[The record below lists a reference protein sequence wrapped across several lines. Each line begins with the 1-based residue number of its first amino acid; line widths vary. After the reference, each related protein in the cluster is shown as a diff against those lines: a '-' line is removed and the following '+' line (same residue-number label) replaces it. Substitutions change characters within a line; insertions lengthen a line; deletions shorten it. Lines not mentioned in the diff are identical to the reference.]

1 MTPEYDYI
9 RTLVRARSAMVLD
22 EGKEYLIQARLA
34 PLVRQEGVASLEH
47 LVARLQERP
56 EGPLHHRVVEAMTI
70 NETSFFRDINPFE
83 ALRRL
88 ILPELCAARSA
99 HRVLNVWS
107 AACSTGQEPYS
118 LAMVLRETLPDFA
131 SWRVRI
137 FATDLSSAVLE
148 RAKRG
153 RFTQLEVN
161 RGLPAPMLIKHFV
174 QEGMEWQVKPE
185 LRSLIDFRQ
194 INLCDPWPVFPPMDV
209 VFMRNVLIYFDI
221 ATKKRMF
228 GRLREV
234 LRPDG
239 YLFLGAAETTLN
251 IDDTFEGTER
261 GKTICYRRAPG
272 KERQ

>member
-1 MTPEYDYI
+1 VTPECDYI
-9 RTLVRARSAMVLD
+9 RTLVRSRSAMVLD
-22 EGKEYLIQARLA
+22 DGKEYLIQARLA

-47 LVARLQERP
+47 LVARLQQQRP
-56 EGPLHHRVVEAMTI
+56 DGPLHSRVVEAMTI
-70 NETSFFRDINPFE
+70 NETSFFRDVNPYE
-83 ALRRL
+83 ALRKL
-88 ILPELCAARSA
+88 VLPELIQARAA

-118 LAMVLRETLPDFA
+118 LAMTLRETVPEG
-131 SWRVRI
+131 WKVRI
-137 FATDLSSAVLE
+137 HATDLSSAVLE

-153 RFTQLEVN
+153 RFTQLEIN
-161 RGLPAPMLIKHFV
+161 RGLPAPMLVKHFV
-174 QEGMEWQVKPE
+174 QEGIEWQVRPE

-194 INLCDPWPVFPPMDV
+194 MNLSEPWPAFPPMDI

-251 IDDTFEGTER
+251 IDDSFEGTER

>member
-1 MTPEYDYI
+1 
-9 RTLVRARSAMVLD
+9 
-22 EGKEYLIQARLA
+22 
-34 PLVRQEGVASLEH
+34 VRQEGVASLEH
-47 LVARLQERP
+47 LVARLQARP
-56 EGPLHHRVVEAMTI
+56 DGPLHHRVVEAMTI

-83 ALRRL
+83 AVRRL
-88 ILPELCAARSA
+88 VLPELLKARGA

-118 LAMVLRETLPDFA
+118 LAMVLRDAIPDLA
-131 SWRVRI
+131 SWKVRI

-148 RAKRG
+148 RAKQG
-153 RFTQLEVN
+153 RFTQLEMN
-161 RGLPAPMLIKHFV
+161 RGLPAPMLVKNFA
-174 QEGMEWQVKPE
+174 QEGLEWQVKPE
-185 LRSLIDFRQ
+185 VRALIDFRQ
-194 INLCDPWPVFPPMDV
+194 MNLCEPWPAFPPMDL

-221 ATKKRMF
+221 ATKKRIF

>member
-22 EGKEYLIQARLA
+22 DGKEYLSQARLA

-88 ILPELCAARSA
+88 ILPELITARSA

-118 LAMVLRETLPDFA
+118 LAMVLRE
-131 SWRVRI
+131 
-137 FATDLSSAVLE
+137 
-148 RAKRG
+148 
-153 RFTQLEVN
+153 
-161 RGLPAPMLIKHFV
+161 
-174 QEGMEWQVKPE
+174 
-185 LRSLIDFRQ
+185 
-194 INLCDPWPVFPPMDV
+194 
-209 VFMRNVLIYFDI
+209 
-221 ATKKRMF
+221 
-228 GRLREV
+228 
-234 LRPDG
+234 
-239 YLFLGAAETTLN
+239 
-251 IDDTFEGTER
+251 
-261 GKTICYRRAPG
+261 
-272 KERQ
+272 